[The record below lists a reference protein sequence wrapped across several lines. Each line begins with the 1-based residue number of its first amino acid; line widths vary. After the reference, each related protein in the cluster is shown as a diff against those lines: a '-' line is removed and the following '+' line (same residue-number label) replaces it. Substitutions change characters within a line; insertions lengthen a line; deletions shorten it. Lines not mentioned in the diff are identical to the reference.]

1 MVHQLDVQ
9 SFVIGRS
16 KEADFTFS
24 NEEVSRKHLMVF
36 IKDNQIF
43 LKDLGSKNGTFV
55 NGKKIPANQEYMYVE
70 GNPITLGKS
79 RAIFRINAER
89 NEPERE
95 ITQPMGVPL
104 EEMGDDTDISHEIVP
119 QDRTDPSAPSLPQ
132 EKTDPI
138 SQGLIKSDTGSS
150 TDVIPS
156 DNTDVLETPVDDSG
170 SITEE
175 GKGSPFHE
183 HNMKVEKNEDFHE
196 PGQVYDLED
205 SMDPENS
212 GLSEILG
219 KEKKKTADVVTDRLR
234 DKDVFEANPFRP
246 RNEVSEVAVVPEG
259 LPEEEDDDLS
269 LDMTKPLKDRQKQ
282 RQQQQQPQQ
291 RQRSVPNPPRQKEDE
306 GSSDSA
312 ERKNPFLQD
321 EGTYNRRPSQTPFP
335 EMPRTPAG
343 RGGTGIRRINPKSK
357 RGGFKSPSEL
367 MVEVVREV
375 ASAIDKQFINI
386 PEDKRARKKGEKIL
400 EEVHRLSVELRQ
412 KGYEKHDKI
421 IQKAVDK
428 AHFILEEAEKDR
440 EKLLESGR
448 KKILSIERRKLEEAE
463 VDATRTL
470 EDARDRAEQ
479 LEAEASRRADQLTRE
494 TQMRVD
500 KMEAQSSAH
509 AMKMKNEAA
518 DELATAKTKAAEIIA
533 DAEGHSAE
541 VLHRLEAA
549 KKAIEDEL
557 SFLNNKKS
565 SVEAEIESLNSTI
578 KSLDQQRTEAR
589 QATTEAIEQQQAEEA
604 RLEYE
609 KQRIIKE
616 IEKAEDAVRGR
627 HEDVE
632 RQFAEYQLKQDE
644 MEMKLSAEEELFA
657 SKKQAVQKEFYKY
670 KSGLEEK
677 LAAEEARF
685 QASVSQLNQ
694 QLAKNRERLDGEW
707 KGHQND
713 HKRKMEELEQ
723 AFQRE
728 EANFELRLEKRRNAF
743 ENDAQALQVNY
754 DTKKKRF
761 QERLS
766 QEEKSVNARIKELS
780 EKLSQTQKE
789 YRDKLA
795 AEEKDYS
802 QRCNELVTSLEK
814 QKKDTED
821 QIKYEKDRFR
831 QTVNELQERIQA
843 KTEEHDKIN
852 EQLIDISHEIQQ
864 RKSDNQTILDKLDR
878 AEGDFARL
886 TGENEVL
893 KADNESI
900 LREISELRSRKGKV
914 EKAIDDLE
922 ITHQKE
928 VENLAT
934 MKAETLE
941 YVRNEK
947 LSAQAEV
954 ERLIRD
960 AQQSKEDLLA
970 HANAEKDH
978 MVQKAQE
985 QADEI
990 LRHAQERYE
999 EMQAE
1004 GDKLRAEAESYSQNL
1019 SDQVESWKKEQEEEV
1034 HQWRAEQEKQVN
1046 DHKATVESE
1055 VAEFKQRVES
1065 EVAEKQNNLEDE
1077 IQKRLK
1083 GSKRELEMEL
1093 ADIRVKREKELEQ
1106 SLADI
1111 RAGHDE
1117 KLQDKAEVIA
1127 RAMDQKMVSKIR
1139 PHLKSSET
1147 NDLMDELSVDLQKT
1161 ILHILDPSKEYA
1173 DEDLRRVI
1181 GINTANMVKD
1191 ANFRKKAIAAAAV
1204 IFVVATSGIWWD
1216 RFKTHTAEMASKQ
1229 KQELDAKVQEVEE
1242 KRKNKPKFEPEL
1254 TNDFL
1259 PTYSDR
1265 VLYTEDY
1272 VKNELA
1278 KDYRQE
1284 WILKLND
1291 FFVNDLGLS
1300 ENVIVTFIAKES
1312 NLLKDLQGMR
1322 EGINP
1327 QFVKESREDML
1338 KLEKR
1343 FTDEVRRVLKSK
1355 KNYKKFQSFKKKYYE
1370 KAYK

>member
-1 MVHQLDVQ
+1 MAALITSLIVKMKSSESSLVHQLDVQ
-9 SFVIGRS
+9 SFIIGRS
-16 KEADFTFS
+16 KDADFTFS

-36 IKDNQIF
+36 IKNNQIF

-95 ITQPMGVPL
+95 ITQPLGVPL
-104 EEMGDDTDISHEIVP
+104 EDMGDNTDISHEII
-119 QDRTDPSAPSLPQ
+119 PQ
-132 EKTDPI
+132 EKTD
-138 SQGLIKSDTGSS
+138 LIAQNVLQSDTDSS

-156 DNTDVLETPVDDSG
+156 DNTDVLNNPIDDSG

-183 HNMKVEKNEDFHE
+183 HNLKEDERESHHE
-196 PGQVYDLED
+196 LGQVYDLED

-219 KEKKKTADVVTDRLR
+219 KEKKKKAADVVTDRLR

-259 LPEEEDDDLS
+259 MPDDTEEDLS
-269 LDMTKPLKDRQKQ
+269 LDMTKPLKARQK
-282 RQQQQQPQQ
+282 Q
-291 RQRSVPNPPRQKEDE
+291 RQRSVPNPPRQRDDDE
-306 GSSDSA
+306 SSENT
-312 ERKNPFLQD
+312 ERKNPFLQQ
-321 EGTYNRRPSQTPFP
+321 EGTYNRRPGQTPFP
-335 EMPRTPAG
+335 EMPRTPPG
-343 RGGTGIRRINPKSK
+343 RGGTSIRRINPKSK

-463 VDATRTL
+463 VEATRTL

-565 SVEAEIESLNSTI
+565 SVEAEIESLKGTI

-616 IEKAEDAVRGR
+616 IEKAEEAVRGR

-713 HKRKMEELEQ
+713 HKRKLEELEQ

-789 YRDKLA
+789 YREKLA
-795 AEEKDYS
+795 AEEKDYH

-852 EQLIDISHEIQQ
+852 EQLIEISHEIQQ

-878 AEGDFARL
+878 AEGDYARL

-941 YVRNEK
+941 YVKNEK

-978 MVQKAQE
+978 MIQKAQE
-985 QADEI
+985 QSDEI

-1004 GDKLRAEAESYSQNL
+1004 GDKLRAEAEAYSQNL
-1019 SDQVESWKKEQEEEV
+1019 SEQVESWKKEQEEEV
-1034 HQWRAEQEKQVN
+1034 HQWRAEQEKLVK
-1046 DHKATVESE
+1046 DHKASVESE

-1065 EVAEKQNNLEDE
+1065 EVAEKQNNLEEE

-1083 GSKRELEMEL
+1083 GSRKELEMEL
-1093 ADIRVKREKELEQ
+1093 ADIRVKREKELEK

-1111 RAGHDE
+1111 RAEHDE

-1229 KQELDAKVQEVEE
+1229 KQELDAKVQEIEE
-1242 KRKNKPKFEPEL
+1242 QRKNKPKFEPEL

-1355 KNYKKFQSFKKKYYE
+1355 KNYKKFQTFKKKYYE